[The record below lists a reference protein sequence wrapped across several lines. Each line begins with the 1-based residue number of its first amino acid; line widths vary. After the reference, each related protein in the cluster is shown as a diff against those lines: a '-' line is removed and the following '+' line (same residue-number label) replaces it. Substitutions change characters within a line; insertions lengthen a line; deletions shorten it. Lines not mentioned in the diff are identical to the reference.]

1 MASAP
6 QQPQLPMFYNDLMPL
21 NTRDHLKFRNR
32 MLDTAPW
39 LSKQHVVPLTGDEFI
54 QAARHFPVI
63 FSSGDNPLPLA
74 LMGLNEGVNTFF
86 DDEGKLIDQVYVP
99 AYIRRYPFI
108 LAKLTPE
115 TDELSLCFDPTSN
128 AVGEFDEGEL
138 LFNEDGSTTEQTK
151 AILDFCEKFEQAGQR
166 TRNLTQELLKH
177 DLLMD
182 GEVSIERAELPGK
195 PYVYRGFRMIDQA
208 KLAEIDAE
216 TLKQWNKEGMLDHL
230 RAPDL
235 ARTDAQHLRP
245 PGTAGQNA
253 RSDRAGRRPELGL
266 TGRAAAVLDFAA
278 THPRF
283 SVSGRNSPS

>member
-21 NTRDHLKFRNR
+21 NTRDHMKVRNR
-32 MLDTAPW
+32 LRDSAPW
-39 LSKQHVVPLTGDEFI
+39 LTKQHVIPLTGDEFI
-54 QAARHFPVI
+54 QAARHYPVI

-99 AYIRRYPFI
+99 AYVRRYPFI

-115 TDELSLCFDPTSN
+115 TDDLSLCFDPTSDS
-128 AVGEFDEGEL
+128 VGEFDDGEP

-166 TRNLTQELLKH
+166 TRNLTEELVKH

-182 GEVSIERAELPGK
+182 GEVAIERSEQPGK
-195 PYVYRGFRMIDQA
+195 PYVYRGFRMVDQA
-208 KLAEIDAE
+208 KLAELDAE
-216 TLKQWNKEGMLDHL
+216 TLQQWNKNGLLAIIYAHL
-230 RAPDL
+230 TSLELMRNIFGRQEQQGKMPTPTEQDGAP
-235 ARTDAQHLRP
+235 
-245 PGTAGQNA
+245 N
-253 RSDRAGRRPELGL
+253 
-266 TGRAAAVLDFAA
+266 
-278 THPRF
+278 
-283 SVSGRNSPS
+283 

>member
-1 MASAP
+1 
-6 QQPQLPMFYNDLMPL
+6 
-21 NTRDHLKFRNR
+21 
-32 MLDTAPW
+32 
-39 LSKQHVVPLTGDEFI
+39 
-54 QAARHFPVI
+54 
-63 FSSGDNPLPLA
+63 
-74 LMGLNEGVNTFF
+74 MGLNEGVNPFF

-216 TLKQWNKEGMLDHL
+216 TLKQWNKEGMLAIIYAHL
-230 RAPDL
+230 TSLELMRNIFGRQEQQGKMPAPTEQDG
-235 ARTDAQHLRP
+235 AP
-245 PGTAGQNA
+245 N
-253 RSDRAGRRPELGL
+253 
-266 TGRAAAVLDFAA
+266 
-278 THPRF
+278 
-283 SVSGRNSPS
+283 